1 MVIQIISFC
10 LEEKKK
16 SYSSVFFLYM
26 FDGKPESTNSPFQK
40 ERKKNRV
47 RSVDLDVLGKEIRM
61 KL

>member
-1 MVIQIISFC
+1 
-10 LEEKKK
+10 
-16 SYSSVFFLYM
+16 M